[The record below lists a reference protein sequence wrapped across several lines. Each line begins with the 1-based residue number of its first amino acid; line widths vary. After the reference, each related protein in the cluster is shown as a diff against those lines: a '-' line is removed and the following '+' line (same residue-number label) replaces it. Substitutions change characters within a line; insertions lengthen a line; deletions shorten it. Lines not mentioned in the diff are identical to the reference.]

1 MSKTTVR
8 ELVTRWGFQVD
19 DKPLKDMKNS
29 VESLKS
35 QMKLVVGAAA
45 AVGVSLFAIA
55 KSTANAGDEAAKTAR
70 SLGLTAESLQE
81 LEFAASIGGVGA
93 KQLSTGMLKLQR
105 AAKEAGDGVATY
117 KDTFDELGVTVKNQ
131 DGTLK
136 SSEMLMGE
144 IADRFETMPD
154 GTKKSALAMDL
165 FGRSGG
171 RLVNVL
177 NGGSKGLR
185 ELRDEAQKSG
195 FVISEADTVLSEE
208 FNDSL
213 NRLQS
218 VVKGLKNQIGVGL
231 LRPIKGIIDQM
242 RGWILANRALLKQN
256 LEKFVKTLVSFL
268 KSFVVV
274 MKNIFTVV
282 NGVVQAFGGWERALN
297 FVLQAMVAILALKFL
312 GAIGAIAKG
321 VFTLAK
327 AWKFMGNASLIAAA
341 KAAIIPILIGAGI
354 ALAIL
359 AIEDLVAFFQGK
371 DSVTGVI
378 VEKFREA
385 FGFLEEKFKGLG
397 PIAKTAINIVLIPLR
412 NMINLVRTAVGVFQ
426 GLKSGGLSGGIDALK
441 EGFKRQFSV
450 GEENSG
456 IAGALGLGGLGI
468 DPGNSPAQG
477 GGGGVV
483 NKVDS
488 NIEVIV
494 PPGTSPEQVG
504 PFVQEGI
511 KDALGG
517 VLRETSRATRPQV
530 EF

>member
-29 VESLKS
+29 VESLQN
-35 QMKLVVGAAA
+35 QMKLVVGAAV
-45 AVGVSLFAIA
+45 AVGGALFGIA

-81 LEFAASIGGVGA
+81 LEFAASIGGVSQG
-93 KQLSTGMLKLQR
+93 QLSTGMLKLQR
-105 AAKEAGDGVATY
+105 AAKEASDGVATY
-117 KDTFDELGVTVKNQ
+117 KDTFDELGITVKNQ

-136 SSEMLMGE
+136 GSEMLMGE
-144 IADRFETMPD
+144 IADRFEKMPD

-231 LRPIKGIIDQM
+231 LRPIKGIVDQM
-242 RGWILANRALLKQN
+242 RAWILANRELLKQN
-256 LEKFVKTLVSFL
+256 LDKFVKVLISFL
-268 KSFVVV
+268 KSFVTV
-274 MKNIFTVV
+274 MKNIFNVV
-282 NGVVQAFGGWERALN
+282 DGVAQAFGGWTKALN
-297 FVLQAMVAILALKFL
+297 FVLQAMTAILALKFL
-312 GAIGAIAKG
+312 GAIGSMAQG
-321 VFTLAK
+321 VLSLAK
-327 AWKFMGNASLIAAA
+327 AWRFMGNTALLASL
-341 KAAIIPILIGAGI
+341 KAAIIPVAIGAAI
-354 ALAIL
+354 ALAVL

-378 VEKFREA
+378 VEKFKEA
-385 FGFLEEKFKGLG
+385 FDFLGQKFNELG
-397 PIAKTAINIVLIPLR
+397 PIAKAAIGIVLTPLR
-412 NMINLVRTAVGVFQ
+412 AMITTIRTVADIISSVKKDGA
-426 GLKSGGLSGGIDALK
+426 SGIFGALK
-441 EGFKRQFSV
+441 RGVMNFS
-450 GEENSG
+450 GAG
-456 IAGALGLGGLGI
+456 GDGLAGAIGLGGVDLT
-468 DPGNSPAQG
+468 PANAPSQSAG
-477 GGGGVV
+477 GSVV

-488 NIEVIV
+488 SIEVNV